1 MGYLPH
7 PGYKGVPQSLNILI
21 GPQSKPLREPNLAP
35 KLEGMFLQLRP
46 QLQETLLWPKKADVA
61 ESVAA
66 LKLSGGEWIKI
77 RADLGL
83 IKVRQVKRIIFRLNF
98 TK

>member
-1 MGYLPH
+1 MLEDPGDISAVMGYLPH
-7 PGYKGVPQSLNILI
+7 PGYGYKGVPQGLIIPI

-46 QLQETLLWPKKADVA
+46 QLQETLLRPKKADVA

-66 LKLSGGEWIKI
+66 FLRSGSGENP
-77 RADLGL
+77 R
-83 IKVRQVKRIIFRLNF
+83 RLPPI
-98 TK
+98 